1 MKKPLLTLFVSAL
14 LLGPAAAAQAQ
25 VSVGIRIGPPPA
37 PRAYRVPPQPT
48 PNHEWV
54 EGHWAPQGSK
64 YRWHDGQWAKPPRP
78 GAYWQEPY
86 YANGRYYAGRWDGG
100 TTTNRSSRSSQRN
113 PR

>member
-1 MKKPLLTLFVSAL
+1 MRRLIPALAFSAL
-14 LLGPAAAAQAQ
+14 LLGSASTAQAQ

-37 PRAYRVPPQPT
+37 PRAYRVPAQPS

-64 YRWHDGQWAKPPRP
+64 YHWHDGRWAQPPRK

-86 YANGRYYAGRWDGG
+86 YANGRYYAGSWQGG
-100 TTTNRSSRSSQRN
+100 NAHAAPSGHSNR
-113 PR
+113 